1 MTFNTVLSHSSQ
13 NSLSNKNVIFALIL
27 WFPLIGTFL
36 GVTFQLMHFLSL
48 SLIIVQRDFLI
59 IRLLLGH
66 IKVKVESRFNE
77 IKMMSNH
84 R

>member
-1 MTFNTVLSHSSQ
+1 M
-13 NSLSNKNVIFALIL
+13 IFALIL
-27 WFPLIGTFL
+27 WCPLIGTFL
-36 GVTFQLMHFLSL
+36 GVTFQRMHFLSL